1 MTDLAEKLAAELSGE
16 VPRLIDLAARVFA
29 VANNAA
35 TLGPRRDFERIGM
48 RLTDLVSAIGSL
60 ARS

>member
-1 MTDLAEKLAAELSGE
+1 MTDIEDRLAAELLGE
-16 VPRLIDLAARVFA
+16 VPRLVNLAARVFA

-48 RLTDLVSAIGSL
+48 RLTDLVTAIGSL
-60 ARS
+60 ARP